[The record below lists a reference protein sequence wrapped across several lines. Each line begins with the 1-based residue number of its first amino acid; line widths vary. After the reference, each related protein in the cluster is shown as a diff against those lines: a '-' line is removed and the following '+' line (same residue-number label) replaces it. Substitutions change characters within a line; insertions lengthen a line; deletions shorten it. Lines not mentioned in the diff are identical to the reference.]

1 MLEILVN
8 YFLTDVLVS
17 FIVISYLIDSFL
29 KNILRGELLI
39 SFIFC
44 FSCEDILLFLFSNH
58 CWFGLGLKACFAS
71 MVLCVVVCV
80 YINWEH

>member
-29 KNILRGELLI
+29 KNILRVEFLI
-39 SFIFC
+39 LFFVFYVKISCSFC
-44 FSCEDILLFLFSNH
+44 PLTTA
-58 CWFGLGLKACFAS
+58 GL
-71 MVLCVVVCV
+71 VLV
-80 YINWEH
+80 